1 MKSLTRQNKLH
12 NALNLYLEEIKDLE
26 PLQPDEEVRLAQA
39 AKAGDTQA
47 FQEIITHNLRFVV
60 MVAKKHQ
67 SHGLPLEDLI
77 NEGNIGLIKAVQRFD
92 ETRGFKFISYAVW
105 WIDQAI
111 RQAISKNSR
120 VVRLPAN
127 VSDSITR
134 LQKHSV
140 ELEQA
145 YEREP
150 TVEELAAISEKTI
163 SEVEGLYKANVHK
176 ISLDAPIDDSNVT
189 MIDFIVEDSDDRT
202 EVTMMRES
210 LHHEIEQV
218 LHTLDA
224 REEFV
229 IRKYFGIG
237 DDHPM
242 TLEDIGKEMELTRE
256 RVRQIKV
263 KALQRLRHAT
273 RSHILRIYI
282 G

>member
-1 MKSLTRQNKLH
+1 MKNADKPSKLH
-12 NALNLYLEEIKDLE
+12 NALNLYLDEIKELK
-26 PLQPDEEVRLAQA
+26 PLTPEEEVQLAQA
-39 AKAGDTQA
+39 ARQGDKQA
-47 FQEIITHNLRFVV
+47 FREIILHNLRFVV

-77 NEGNIGLIKAVQRFD
+77 NEGNLGLIKAVQRFD

-127 VSDSITR
+127 VSDSLSR
-134 LQKHSV
+134 LKKRSV

-150 TVEELAAISEKTI
+150 TAEELASITEKTI
-163 SEVEGLYKANVHK
+163 GEIEDLYNVNVQK
-176 ISLDAPIDDSNVT
+176 VSLDAPMDGTNT
-189 MIDFIVEDSDDRT
+189 TLLDFLSFEIERP
-202 EVTMMRES
+202 EAQMMRES
-210 LHHEIEQV
+210 LHNEIEQV
-218 LHTLDA
+218 LHTLDS
-224 REEFV
+224 REEYV
-229 IRKYFGIG
+229 IRLYFGIG
-237 DDHPM
+237 TEHSM
-242 TLEDIGKEMELTRE
+242 TLEDIGKEMKLTRE
-256 RVRQIKV
+256 RVRQIKE

-273 RSHILRIYI
+273 RSHLLRIYI